1 MLNKRGKWRCAM
13 WKMSDGKPV
22 IEFCRETGACYQ
34 TIWYHINDKGLS
46 VDDAC
51 KKALSRKGRKDN
63 SKFFVGNISL
73 KDYCRKAEINYNTV
87 YSKILKGFSI
97 ENAVAYVVNRK
108 KATI

>member
-1 MLNKRGKWRCAM
+1 MNCYAWQKNK
-13 WKMSDGKPV
+13 
-22 IEFCRETGACYQ
+22 
-34 TIWYHINDKGLS
+34 KGLR
-46 VDDAC
+46 VKETK

-87 YSKILKGFSI
+87 YSKMLKGFSI